1 MAADGEIDPEDLETY
16 VEGFMDGFRVC
27 RESMF
32 GSQPPSPPSLTPPPE
47 SMFGSQPPSPPSL
60 TPPPDSKKHKK
71 NKKDEKSKKDKKDK
85 KGTNDKKTAKKSKK
99 YTKDKKKKKDAKC
112 DKDKT
117 NAKDNMNAQ
126 LPGLTP
132 LQQMQ
137 HDDHVQWEID
147 TKKLEANKR
156 DPVPAW
162 LTSSRTRQ
170 PSR

>member
-1 MAADGEIDPEDLETY
+1 
-16 VEGFMDGFRVC
+16 
-27 RESMF
+27 
-32 GSQPPSPPSLTPPPE
+32 
-47 SMFGSQPPSPPSL
+47 
-60 TPPPDSKKHKK
+60 
-71 NKKDEKSKKDKKDK
+71 
-85 KGTNDKKTAKKSKK
+85 
-99 YTKDKKKKKDAKC
+99 
-112 DKDKT
+112 
-117 NAKDNMNAQ
+117 MNAQ

>member
-32 GSQPPSPPSLTPPPE
+32 GSQPPSPPSW
-47 SMFGSQPPSPPSL
+47 

-71 NKKDEKSKKDKKDK
+71 NKKDEKSKKDK

-112 DKDKT
+112 KKDKT
-117 NAKDNMNAQ
+117 NTKDNMKAP

>member
-1 MAADGEIDPEDLETY
+1 MAADGEIDPEALETY
-16 VEGFMDGFRVC
+16 VEGFMDGVRVS

-32 GSQPPSPPSLTPPPE
+32 GSLPPSPPSW
-47 SMFGSQPPSPPSL
+47 

-112 DKDKT
+112 KKDKT

-156 DPVPAW
+156 DQFPGSPVQGQDSHHADV
-162 LTSSRTRQ
+162 LQHS
-170 PSR
+170 

>member
-1 MAADGEIDPEDLETY
+1 MCSHGMPCMLAADEVDLEAY
-16 VEGFMDGFRVC
+16 MDGVFGENS
-27 RESMF
+27 REWKFCSP
-32 GSQPPSPPSLTPPPE
+32 PPSPPS
-47 SMFGSQPPSPPSL
+47 PPSA
-60 TPPPDSKKHKK
+60 PPPDSKKDKK

-112 DKDKT
+112 KKDKT